1 MAKII
6 YGSINLSK
14 ANKAGMIKKVTRRDG
29 TTALFLQI
37 AVIEKKEPKTFTD
50 KVTGMTRTYTHF
62 VSCAPKPQDKVEGVD
77 YLIGDM
83 QTREPQ
89 PVDAPTEEEVA
100 AAEPVMLDESSELLF

>member
-1 MAKII
+1 MAKIL

-14 ANKAGMIKKVTRRDG
+14 ANKAGQIKKVQLKDG

-50 KVTGMTRTYTHF
+50 EQTGKSRTYTHF
-62 VSCAPKPQDKVEGVD
+62 VSCAPKKNDKVEGVD

-83 QTREPQ
+83 QTYEPQ
-89 PVDAPTEEEVA
+89 PVDAPTEEQIA
-100 AAEPVMLDESSELLF
+100 AAEAVEETDDQLPF